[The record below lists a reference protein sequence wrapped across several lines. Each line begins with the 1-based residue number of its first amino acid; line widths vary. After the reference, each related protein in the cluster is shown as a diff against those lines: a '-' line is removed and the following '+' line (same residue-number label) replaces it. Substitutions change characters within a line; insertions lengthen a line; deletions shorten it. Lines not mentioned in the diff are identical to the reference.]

1 MLSSLTATSS
11 YENAQMDIIP
21 ANTQL
26 QSTLYSDPED
36 SHVTLLITTTNNTVI
51 RSVLVFAEGIFEGES
66 HV

>member
-36 SHVTLLITTTNNTVI
+36 SHVTLLITTTNNYYFYLLLFI
-51 RSVLVFAEGIFEGES
+51 IMLLLL
-66 HV
+66 